1 MLFTFEMDIGFIST
15 AYWVIEAEIYMKKIN
30 PKVVKVT
37 IALMSVLLA
46 GGAAVA
52 VKEVLGGID
61 DGQETGLDGV

>member
-1 MLFTFEMDIGFIST
+1 
-15 AYWVIEAEIYMKKIN
+15 MKKIN

-52 VKEVLGGID
+52 VKEVLGGVD
-61 DGQETGLDGV
+61 DGQETGLDGI

>member
-1 MLFTFEMDIGFIST
+1 
-15 AYWVIEAEIYMKKIN
+15 MKKIN

-52 VKEVLGGID
+52 VKEVLGGTDPGPGSGAD
-61 DGQETGLDGV
+61 DIGLY